1 MKSDTI
7 ADETWC
13 LDFDGPTQENTPRT
27 WALLATPVSFEN
39 SYAARF
45 GERWFLFNDEGGG
58 AEVVVVEVASLEAA
72 KLAWRIMR

>member
-13 LDFDGPTQENTPRT
+13 LDFDGPTQENTPWT
-27 WALLATPVSFEN
+27 WAQLTTPVSFEN

-45 GERWFLFNDEGGG
+45 GERWFLFNDEGEGV
-58 AEVVVVEVASLEAA
+58 EVVVVEVASFDAA
-72 KLAWRIMR
+72 KLASRIAR